1 MASRHKSKR
10 RAVRVTPRTFTHIC
24 QTEHMIRGVNNFNA
38 LHLQLDKEEV
48 PSIYQTMLDAARAQR
63 LQEDEEKLR
72 LMTPKS
78 TSGVL
83 RARAMMAR
91 KFTKVS
97 LNSFNHRCVNWTM
110 IEQARD
116 ETGEAGGSDVDMQ
129 DAVGEEDKGIRTS
142 KHTAA
147 AAAAADSSRHN
158 AYILHDQ
165 TTDAFARQNHGK

>member
-1 MASRHKSKR
+1 MDKNREQESSSCWRTKHFREVFPRDGPSPLCYHTSKR
-10 RAVRVTPRTFTHIC
+10 CLRF
-24 QTEHMIRGVNNFNA
+24 
-38 LHLQLDKEEV
+38 
-48 PSIYQTMLDAARAQR
+48 QR
-63 LQEDEEKLR
+63 R
-72 LMTPKS
+72 F
-78 TSGVL
+78 
-83 RARAMMAR
+83 RAMMAR

-158 AYILHDQ
+158 AHILHDQ